1 MFVGMARMT
10 VRIPSPTDFN
20 LRSTV
25 RSHGWSD
32 VTPFDTDRT
41 GDTLRVCLGRANATV
56 TRSGRDLRVV
66 LESSARLTA
75 AERRAAVAAIR
86 SCLRLDLDLTA
97 FWALCRKDPDLAWAH
112 RRRAGR
118 LLRAPTVW
126 ADTMMILATTN
137 CSWALTRRILAS
149 LAERWGENGALP
161 TKERLAGVSAG
172 DLRRHGRLGYRAPY
186 LAALARGPDLE
197 ALRTDPAPTDELYRR
212 LLALPGF
219 GPYAAGSLLRLLG
232 RFEHLALD
240 SWVTR
245 AWAQR
250 FPRRKATEAAIAR
263 RLDRRYG
270 AYRGLAFWL
279 LVTEDWH
286 GREAWR
292 I

>member
-10 VRIPSPTDFN
+10 VRIPSPPDFN

-32 VTPFDTDRT
+32 LPPFDTDRT
-41 GDTLRVCLGRANATV
+41 GDTLHVRLGRASATV
-56 TRSGRDLRVV
+56 TRTGPDLVAV
-66 LESSARLTA
+66 LESSGRLA
-75 AERRAAVAAIR
+75 AADRHAAVAAIR
-86 SCLRLDLDLTA
+86 SCLRLDLDLTE
-97 FWALCRKDPDLAWAH
+97 FWELCRKDPALAWAH

-118 LLRAPTVW
+118 LLRAPTAWEDAV
-126 ADTMMILATTN
+126 MMLATTN
-137 CSWALTRRILAS
+137 CSWALTRRIVAS
-149 LAERWGENGALP
+149 LVEHWGENGALP
-161 TKERLAGVSAG
+161 TKDRLARISAD

-197 ALRTDPAPTDELYRR
+197 TLRTDPAPTDEMYRR

-219 GPYAAGSLLRLLG
+219 GPYAAGNLLRLLG

-240 SWVTR
+240 SWVAK
-245 AWAQR
+245 AWKQR
-250 FPRRKATEAAIAR
+250 FPRRKSTEAAISR
-263 RLDRRYG
+263 RLERHYG

-279 LVTEDWH
+279 LVTKAWYD
-286 GREAWR
+286 REVWR